1 MLKGIHSN
9 QGGFSLPEVL
19 MTVVIS
25 GILTLAGATIIN
37 LAAQYYAVSVNRVQ
51 AEIEASRGLYLFK
64 TILAQAVDIRRA
76 NGPIVGPGA
85 GPADDSRVRGE
96 FLAGNLGGT
105 AGAVTNVAVFN
116 REVAIDSTTSTLR
129 PTGVTFVGPNRNGAA
144 DDLSGAMFIWTIG
157 PAVNLSNDYNTTT
170 TLNANDA
177 NSNIVRIPRLVRF
190 QANAAD
196 MRGVTPGVANPV
208 VNSPPAVG
216 DMLVSMQVNLT
227 FRFHRTHDPQTW
239 CWDPNLGS
247 GYCTGNNLGGL
258 DVVKST
264 TINFRNNRI
273 YATNNDDPTFY
284 PKSDYRLGGGLYFF
298 QPRSAKP
305 PF

>member
-1 MLKGIHSN
+1 MLKGIHAN
-9 QGGFSLPEVL
+9 QEGMSLPEVL
-19 MTVVIS
+19 ITVVIS

-37 LAAQYYAVSVNRVQ
+37 LAAQYYAVSVNKIQ
-51 AEIEASRGLYLFK
+51 AEIEASRGLYVLK
-64 TILAQAVDIRRA
+64 TVLAQAVDIRRVA
-76 NGPIVGPGA
+76 GPVVGPGA
-85 GPADDSRVRGE
+85 GPADDRRVRGE
-96 FLAGNLGGT
+96 FVAGNLGGT
-105 AGAVTNVAVFN
+105 AGAITNVAVFN
-116 REVAIDSTTSTLR
+116 RETALGDGTSVIR
-129 PTGVTFVGPNRNGAA
+129 PTGITFVGPNRDGAN
-144 DDLSGAMFIWTIG
+144 DDIGGAVFVWTYGAGLNI
-157 PAVNLSNDYNTTT
+157 SNDYNTTT
-170 TLNANDA
+170 TLSADDA
-177 NSNIVRIPRLVRF
+177 NSNIVTIPRVVRF
-190 QANAAD
+190 QARAAD
-196 MRGVTPGVANPV
+196 MRGITPGAANPV

-247 GYCTGNNLGGL
+247 GYCTGNNLGGQ

-284 PKSDYRLGGGLYFF
+284 PKSDYRLNGGLYFF
-298 QPRSAKP
+298 QPRTARP